1 MSIVIVVNITIAF
14 SYHMIYEASLIHG
27 ASGNLVHHK
36 AHRVIMIYHS
46 LSTPFV
52 GIVTILF
59 LDIFEVRKNVI
70 EPIKYLV
77 FVGGI
82 CAGIGATFWAYTTI
96 FELHHIFLIDLVLLF
111 LGGGLL
117 CYGLL
122 PGTEVKESEYIRDF
136 PKIGGYDIL
145 SLSGF
150 IVVGGMLVFIVFG
163 LTAAV
168 IMLVIDEQF
177 FFIEVEFLIRGPKE
191 LFQELAS
198 FHMRLT
204 SALFLTG
211 ILILIFRYTEV
222 KGKGARIGAWL
233 LLLGSIAMT
242 AGYFLMLLMGGAA
255 NAILMP
261 ARALILCTGVI
272 IALYAWIQVSKE
284 ELGDR
289 YRTASLSDKIK
300 GLLRNPLR
308 LGMYIPFFLAVF
320 VVVIPGLVIAS
331 DLEAYRLPLNYDVE
345 KSFATGH
352 PHTLITLG
360 AITIFCLLLHNLISR
375 NSGFGNRMRKIT
387 GWLIIATELIS
398 FPLAAFYFLRPPGNI
413 ALQTAM
419 MHMIISGLFLLF
431 ADVLIYFGLIIY
443 QAIKESK
450 SFSEEIIPLTRD

>member
-1 MSIVIVVNITIAF
+1 MKIKISSNNTKFPWKFLTVLLTFVALVTIVVIVIPAISAEIKIISIIVSLLVVVNIFIAFRFHIPLSTKFLVTILSIVIVVNITIAF
-14 SYHMIYEASLIHG
+14 SYHMVYEASLIHG

-261 ARALILCTGVI
+261 ARAL
-272 IALYAWIQVSKE
+272 
-284 ELGDR
+284 
-289 YRTASLSDKIK
+289 
-300 GLLRNPLR
+300 
-308 LGMYIPFFLAVF
+308 
-320 VVVIPGLVIAS
+320 
-331 DLEAYRLPLNYDVE
+331 
-345 KSFATGH
+345 
-352 PHTLITLG
+352 
-360 AITIFCLLLHNLISR
+360 
-375 NSGFGNRMRKIT
+375 
-387 GWLIIATELIS
+387 
-398 FPLAAFYFLRPPGNI
+398 
-413 ALQTAM
+413 
-419 MHMIISGLFLLF
+419 
-431 ADVLIYFGLIIY
+431 
-443 QAIKESK
+443 
-450 SFSEEIIPLTRD
+450 